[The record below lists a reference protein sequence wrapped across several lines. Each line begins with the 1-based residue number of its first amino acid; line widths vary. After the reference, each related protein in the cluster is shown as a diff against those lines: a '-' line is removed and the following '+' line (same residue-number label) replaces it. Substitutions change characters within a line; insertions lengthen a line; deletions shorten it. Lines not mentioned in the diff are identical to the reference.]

1 MGSIKN
7 VAKEEADKASEAFW
21 ATAEE
26 GKQYTGVVKS
36 LTSFGA
42 FVDLGGVDGLIHIS
56 ELSPIRISHPSE
68 VVKVGDEID
77 VYIKE
82 LDKSKNRISLVKELK
97 EQKAAEFWANAEI
110 GKKYTGI
117 VKSITPFGAFV
128 DIGGVDGLVHI
139 SELSWNRIKHPSEVV
154 SVGQE
159 LEVYIK
165 DLDKDKGKV
174 SLGYK
179 KEEDSPWVKA
189 VANLHEGDKIKAK
202 IVRILPFGA
211 FAEVAEYVDGLIHI
225 SQISNERINK
235 PSDVLAIG
243 DEVDCQIVEIN
254 NETKQIGLSMKAL
267 MKDEAPAA
275 VAEEKEEAL
284 PNSYIEEASFT
295 LGDILDSAEVGEE
308 MLQKQRKSLKHRHN
322 LIIRL
327 RADRFCLPLIFGDL
341 RLIRPR

>member
-1 MGSIKN
+1 M
-7 VAKEEADKASEAFW
+7 
-21 ATAEE
+21 
-26 GKQYTGVVKS
+26 
-36 LTSFGA
+36 
-42 FVDLGGVDGLIHIS
+42 
-56 ELSPIRISHPSE
+56 
-68 VVKVGDEID
+68 
-77 VYIKE
+77 
-82 LDKSKNRISLVKELK
+82 
-97 EQKAAEFWANAEI
+97 
-110 GKKYTGI
+110 
-117 VKSITPFGAFV
+117 
-128 DIGGVDGLVHI
+128 VHI

-295 LGDILDSAEVGEE
+295 LGDILDSAEVGEDAAKAE
-308 MLQKQRKSLKHRHN
+308 EEPE
-322 LIIRL
+322 
-327 RADRFCLPLIFGDL
+327 A
-341 RLIRPR
+341 